1 MKKILKLGQL
11 LAFSVLLFT
20 GCDSIAGN
28 DIDVKT
34 EIIAQKEDE
43 KGRQWA
49 VSYIIMEDDGA
60 VVESISYA
68 LIDIPEQKRYG
79 FMISKGN
86 NGVWACTISADNTK
100 RNKYYTGKY
109 SIVYPGN
116 QNPNT
121 MLRQPDTD
129 WDREDGWYTFS
140 INGLVY
146 KDEVTSLAAS
156 DLDAISIT
164 LNIDDS
170 IPDLQSKFDT
180 IPVNQEFLDAVKKYL
195 LK

>member
-1 MKKILKLGQL
+1 MKKILKLGWL

-20 GCDSIAGN
+20 GCDALAGN

-34 EIIAQKEDE
+34 EIIAQNEDE
-43 KGRQWA
+43 KGRPWA

-68 LIDIPEQKRYG
+68 LLDNPDEKRYG

-86 NGVWACTISADNTK
+86 NGVWACTISADNK
-100 RNKYYTGKY
+100 IKNKYYTGKY
-109 SIVYPGN
+109 SIVYPDN

-121 MLRQPDTD
+121 MLRQPDTE

-146 KDEVTSLAAS
+146 KDEVTSLATS

-164 LNIDDS
+164 LNIADS
-170 IPDLQSKFDT
+170 EDAGE

>member
-1 MKKILKLGQL
+1 MKKILKFGWL

-20 GCDSIAGN
+20 GCDAIAGN

-34 EIIAQKEDE
+34 EIIAQNEDE

-86 NGVWACTISADNTK
+86 NGVWACTISADNK
-100 RNKYYTGKY
+100 IKNKYYTGKY
-109 SIVYPGN
+109 SIVYPDN
-116 QNPNT
+116 RNPNT
-121 MLRQPDTD
+121 MLRQPDTE

-146 KDEVTSLAAS
+146 TDEVKSLAAS
-156 DLDAISIT
+156 EPENISIT
-164 LNIDDS
+164 LNIANSTDV
-170 IPDLQSKFDT
+170 DT

-195 LK
+195 L

>member
-1 MKKILKLGQL
+1 MKKILKFGWL

-20 GCDSIAGN
+20 GCDAIAGN

-34 EIIAQKEDE
+34 EIIAQNRDE
-43 KGRQWA
+43 KDREWA

-68 LIDIPEQKRYG
+68 LIDIPDGKRYG

-86 NGVWACTISADNTK
+86 NGAWACTISADNKT
-100 RNKYYTGKY
+100 NKAYYTGEY
-109 SIVYPGN
+109 SIAYPGN
-116 QNPNT
+116 EKPNT
-121 MLRQPDTD
+121 MLRQPDPE

-146 KDEVTSLAAS
+146 KDEVTSLATS

-195 LK
+195 L

>member
-1 MKKILKLGQL
+1 MKKILKFGWL

-20 GCDSIAGN
+20 GCDAIAGN

-34 EIIAQKEDE
+34 EIIAQNEDE

-86 NGVWACTISADNTK
+86 NGVWACTISADNK
-100 RNKYYTGKY
+100 IKNKYYTGEY
-109 SIVYPGN
+109 SIAYPGN
-116 QNPNT
+116 ETPNT
-121 MLRQPDTD
+121 MLRQPDPE

-146 KDEVTSLAAS
+146 TDEVTSLAAS
-156 DLDAISIT
+156 EPENISIT
-164 LNIDDS
+164 LNIADS
-170 IPDLQSKFDT
+170 TDVDT
-180 IPVNQEFLDAVKKYL
+180 IPVNQEFLDAVDKYL
-195 LK
+195 